1 MIKKILIVED
11 EPQIKKLLE
20 KPFLVLGYDVES
32 ASTASIAT
40 SLLGQ
45 YHPDVVILDLG
56 LPDQDGQDWLKAVRV
71 SNDVPIIVVSARND
85 TEEVVKALENGA
97 NDYVKKPFDMPEL
110 IARVR
115 RQLIA
120 VIKKDLEIAN
130 VYSFDN
136 LIVDLNDHKV
146 ILDNQEIHLSKK
158 EFSILSYLVKH
169 SGKLVMQNTLL
180 HEVWGD
186 CYGDGAQ
193 YLRVYIGQLRK
204 KLSACKKQ
212 PLIITENAIGYR
224 FIPAD

>member
-1 MIKKILIVED
+1 
-11 EPQIKKLLE
+11 
-20 KPFLVLGYDVES
+20 
-32 ASTASIAT
+32 
-40 SLLGQ
+40 
-45 YHPDVVILDLG
+45 
-56 LPDQDGQDWLKAVRV
+56 
-71 SNDVPIIVVSARND
+71 
-85 TEEVVKALENGA
+85 
-97 NDYVKKPFDMPEL
+97 MPEL

-212 PLIITENAIGYR
+212 PLIVTENAIGYR

>member
-1 MIKKILIVED
+1 M
-11 EPQIKKLLE
+11 
-20 KPFLVLGYDVES
+20 VLGYDVES
-32 ASTASIAT
+32 APTASIAT

-56 LPDQDGQDWLKAVRV
+56 LPDQDGQDWLKVVRI
-71 SNDVPIIVVSARND
+71 SSDVPIIVVSARND

-158 EFSILSYLVKH
+158 EFSILSYLVKY
-169 SGKLVMQNTLL
+169 SGKLIMQNTLL

-212 PLIITENAIGYR
+212 PLIVTENAIGYR